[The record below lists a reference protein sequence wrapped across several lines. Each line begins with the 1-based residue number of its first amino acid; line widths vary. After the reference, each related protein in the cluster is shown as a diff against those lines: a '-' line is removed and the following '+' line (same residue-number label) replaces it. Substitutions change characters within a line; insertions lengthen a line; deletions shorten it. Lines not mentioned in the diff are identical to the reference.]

1 MEENKIDKVMPEET
15 VSKMENVAGDE
26 ENISESQEVVSNVEN
41 TTLPDN
47 SEKLKLELEAYQ
59 RHFTALEEELK
70 EIRSKYK
77 EFDSVP
83 PDPVELLTG
92 EVNLLKNGFEEIRQM
107 LLNREKQSEVQQQQ
121 QQMQNI
127 QQGFFQPPQPQG
139 YAFFPPP
146 VQPMFQSTMIAPA
159 PALPYITTP
168 TPIPTNIQVPQFNF
182 SSNNNGKFN

>member
-1 MEENKIDKVMPEET
+1 MEENKVDGIVPEGT
-15 VSKMENVAGDE
+15 VSKMENVADNT

-41 TTLPDN
+41 TTLPDD
-47 SEKLKLELEAYQ
+47 SEKLKLELDAYQ

-70 EIRSKYK
+70 EIRKKYK
-77 EFDSVP
+77 EDEKSP

-92 EVNLLKNGFEEIRQM
+92 EVNSLKNGFEEIRQM
-107 LLNREKQSEVQQQQ
+107 LLNREKQAEVPQQQ

-127 QQGFFQPPQPQG
+127 QQGFFQNPQPQG

-168 TPIPTNIQVPQFNF
+168 TPIPTNTQVPQFNF
-182 SSNNNGKFN
+182 NSNKNGNF